1 MRRRSTIGAL
11 SCLLAVM
18 ACAPTAPSSRPAIT
32 QPAGQ
37 DVRVVPS
44 GPPPAPAVRVST
56 GPKANPS
63 PAPVTPA
70 ASPERPEEAVP
81 LEPASTAPSAPAV
94 TVAATD
100 ESAWVASLR
109 ADFAASA
116 VSSLA
121 DVALNRDAEVPVT
134 SAIGFNVPDS
144 HQPVGFLWN
153 AGDREVDEWM
163 PQGVG
168 GFARDGHRWLVVTWY
183 AKDAVEGTQ
192 DPAQAL
198 SYRGARLSLVDIT
211 DPAHVSYRH
220 VLLVQDAANIG
231 AKGLFRMGQAA
242 KAGYHQGDRFAPVPI
257 HAGGVEVY
265 DHWVYVVDTALGVR
279 QFDLNQLFKAEADP
293 AKSSCGVVDGA
304 FKAFDY
310 RFVLPEVAHYQI
322 TGASPYSCLSLD
334 APGMT
339 MWVGQY
345 LAEADAERS
354 AVTGLALGADGK
366 LGDRATTRV
375 YPKDT
380 GGAYAHRM
388 QGVFRRN
395 GQTWMSIT
403 GQSRYEGST
412 ARLALYEDGKSEG
425 QRWRWPQGAEDLYY
439 EDATDTLWCLTEFSD
454 SLVTQRGRCVFGVK
468 LSTYQAP

>member
-1 MRRRSTIGAL
+1 MRRRATIGGL

-18 ACAPTAPSSRPAIT
+18 ACAPTAPALRPAAV

-37 DVRVVPS
+37 DVKVVPS
-44 GPPPAPAVRVST
+44 GPAPVVRVST
-56 GPKANPS
+56 APKAGPVAPS
-63 PAPVTPA
+63 PATPTP
-70 ASPERPEEAVP
+70 SPEKPEEAVP
-81 LEPASTAPSAPAV
+81 LDPASAAPSAVPV
-94 TVAATD
+94 TVAGTA
-100 ESAWVASLR
+100 EAAWLTRLR
-109 ADFAASA
+109 ADFGSNA
-116 VSSLA
+116 VASLA
-121 DVALNRDAEVPVT
+121 DVGLNRDAEVPVT
-134 SAIGFNVPDS
+134 DAIGFNVPDS
-144 HQPVGFLWN
+144 HHPVGFLWN
-153 AGDREVDEWM
+153 AGDRNVDEWM

-168 GFARDGHRWLVVTWY
+168 GFVKDGRRWLVVTWY

-220 VLLVQDAANIG
+220 VLLVQDAANAS
-231 AKGLFRMGQAA
+231 AKELFRMGQTA
-242 KAGYHQGDRFAPVPI
+242 KAGYQQGDRFAPVPI

-293 AKSSCGVVDGA
+293 AKRSCGVVDGK
-304 FKAFDY
+304 FLAFDY
-310 RFVLPEVAHYQI
+310 RFVLPQVAHYTI

-334 APGMT
+334 APSRT

-354 AVTGLALGADGK
+354 AVTGLPIRADGT
-366 LGDRATTRV
+366 LGPQATTRV

-412 ARLALYEDGKSEG
+412 ARLALYEDGRSEG

-468 LSTYQAP
+468 LGTYQAP